1 MVLQISNSGA
11 AFFAGERRPE
21 LFHHKWYRHWPAAH
35 FVELSLFTVSTPSY
49 PPLWFVVWFCVLCPR
64 FVPYLLAMVTI
75 IPAATIEPMIIP
87 VNWPGDSPMPL
98 SPVDPAGVSTWM
110 DSVGSGGVD
119 LISVLMVGARVAMT
133 PVVTVSTALESMV
146 DDRSTT
152 GPEGMVPAVS
162 KTLDETDS
170 HDRIK
175 NGFRMHFG
183 NRWWNWI

>member
-1 MVLQISNSGA
+1 
-11 AFFAGERRPE
+11 
-21 LFHHKWYRHWPAAH
+21 
-35 FVELSLFTVSTPSY
+35 
-49 PPLWFVVWFCVLCPR
+49 
-64 FVPYLLAMVTI
+64 
-75 IPAATIEPMIIP
+75 
-87 VNWPGDSPMPL
+87 
-98 SPVDPAGVSTWM
+98 M

-133 PVVTVSTALESMV
+133 PVVTVSTVLESMV

-152 GPEGMVPAVS
+152 GPEGMVRAVS

-183 NRWWNWI
+183 NRWWN